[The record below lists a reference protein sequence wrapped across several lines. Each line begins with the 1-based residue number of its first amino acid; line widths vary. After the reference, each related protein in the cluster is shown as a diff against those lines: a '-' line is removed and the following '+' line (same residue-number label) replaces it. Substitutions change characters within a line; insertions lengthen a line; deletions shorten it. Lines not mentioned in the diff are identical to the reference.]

1 MEELTRTKKTAN
13 DLKDRIFRRK
23 EMRTRAYKSRVGDY
37 YLMLW
42 GVKALLLLHVVW
54 LLVDP
59 IYNLSK

>member
-1 MEELTRTKKTAN
+1 MGELTRTKKTAN

-37 YLMLW
+37 CLMLW